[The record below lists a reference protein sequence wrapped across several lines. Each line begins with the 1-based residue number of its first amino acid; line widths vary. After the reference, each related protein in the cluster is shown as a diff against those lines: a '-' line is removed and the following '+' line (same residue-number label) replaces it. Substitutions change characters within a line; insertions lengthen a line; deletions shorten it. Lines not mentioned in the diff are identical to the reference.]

1 MADNKHPAV
10 FCAAYQRSQGGMM
23 AQTLY
28 P

>member
-1 MADNKHPAV
+1 MADNEHPAV

-23 AQTLY
+23 TQTLY